1 MEEAYLIARAQHEVA
16 VPDGD
21 LAADE
26 DRDCRVAVGRVGVRV
41 AHDDAAE
48 VQLARPVEL
57 PLDAARPLDVGRA
70 LLHPWSHLSG
80 PQQPGLQSR
89 SFWMR
94 YLDCAAVVEPDV
106 PARQVRPLLL
116 RIRAARGLH
125 HGRVR
130 EDGREALVVRD
141 GVSHGIERAPDPER
155 DLEAAGAEVLFTGQT
170 HL

>member
-1 MEEAYLIARAQHEVA
+1 MSKEHLVARAQHEVA

-70 LLHPWSHLSG
+70 LLPHGVIYPAHN
-80 PQQPGLQSR
+80 SR
-89 SFWMR
+89 V
-94 YLDCAAVVEPDV
+94 Y
-106 PARQVRPLLL
+106 
-116 RIRAARGLH
+116 
-125 HGRVR
+125 RVTAF
-130 EDGREALVVRD
+130 G
-141 GVSHGIERAPDPER
+141 
-155 DLEAAGAEVLFTGQT
+155 
-170 HL
+170 